1 MNAETLELQQL
12 LSLAGHD
19 PGDHDGLLGPMT
31 LGAAVDLSHSQ
42 GWSDY
47 ADALAG
53 GTVPPGFVAD
63 LQHMVALITAQSGPP
78 SDRGIVSVGAW
89 AWGRDL
95 LRDHEKMVQRAH
107 TIGLTDI
114 DLFVTPDTDGAWKPR
129 VTPSRFADIAVEYQG
144 AGIEVH
150 ATFWAYPDHMARAR
164 EYVDTG
170 APASITLDTEHVLT
184 RAYRKDPNCVN
195 VIADGLRGINVPV
208 AVTGYGYAT
217 KADKALCRALAA
229 VGVEVIALPQGYSV
243 PYITRGG
250 ERIDMP
256 PAYQPRVAQRN
267 AHRSWKGL
275 APANVMGLACY
286 KRPPKGWIG
295 DCADEA
301 GKLGYGAVRY
311 WDIGSM
317 RGRVGD
323 EVAAV
328 CAVAYERRV
337 ELLRGKVAEFG
348 L

>member
-1 MNAETLELQQL
+1 VSAETLELQQL
-12 LSLAGHD
+12 LSLTGHD
-19 PGDHDGLLGPMT
+19 PGDHDGALGPMT
-31 LGAAVDLSHSQ
+31 LGAAVDVAHSQ

-89 AWGRDL
+89 AWRRDL
-95 LRDHEKMVQRAH
+95 LRNHEKMVQRAH
-107 TIGLTDI
+107 TIGLTDV
-114 DLFVTPDTDGAWKPR
+114 DLFVTR
-129 VTPSRFADIAVEYQG
+129 VTPSRFAALAADYQA

-184 RAYRKDPNCVN
+184 RAYRKDPGCVD
-195 VIADGLRGINVPV
+195 VIAAGLRGITVPV

-275 APANVMGLACY
+275 AAANVMGLACY
-286 KRPPKGWIG
+286 KRPPNGWIG
-295 DCADEA
+295 QCAEEA

-328 CAVAYERRV
+328 CAAAAERRAA
-337 ELLRGKVAEFG
+337 L
-348 L
+348 